1 MRFPLKQNADVNLH
15 VSSER
20 EREKT
25 LLVTVGFF
33 SDEFSGQYEKWA
45 CLVQYWV
52 LLSDF
57 FKYHN
62 FLLLKK

>member
-20 EREKT
+20 EREREKT
-25 LLVTVGFF
+25 LLVTVGFS

-45 CLVQYWV
+45 SLVQ
-52 LLSDF
+52 
-57 FKYHN
+57 H
-62 FLLLKK
+62 